1 VGQAAAA
8 SAKLQGGVAHRV
20 LRTALLQLVPI
31 GSGAVF
37 SSVLGARRPNSC
49 SQGRASRPLCGGYA
63 KSPAP
68 ICLRSTAARHEAVG
82 GRWQHVLTAHLL
94 LLNVNVA
101 PRRPTDSSRPAA
113 TAEPCRIQPAASGAL
128 PRGTWNPIRRPST
141 RAHACLFSKFTYSC
155 TGLIAHKWGLFLR
168 TYAHSLEHIGGKVL
182 SHSPNNG
189 VGG

>member
-113 TAEPCRIQPAASGAL
+113 TAEPCRIQPAAASQ
-128 PRGTWNPIRRPST
+128 RRTSARNMEPHST
-141 RAHACLFSKFTYSC
+141 AQHT
-155 TGLIAHKWGLFLR
+155 R
-168 TYAHSLEHIGGKVL
+168 TRVFVFEVYVQLHRLDCS
-182 SHSPNNG
+182 
-189 VGG
+189 